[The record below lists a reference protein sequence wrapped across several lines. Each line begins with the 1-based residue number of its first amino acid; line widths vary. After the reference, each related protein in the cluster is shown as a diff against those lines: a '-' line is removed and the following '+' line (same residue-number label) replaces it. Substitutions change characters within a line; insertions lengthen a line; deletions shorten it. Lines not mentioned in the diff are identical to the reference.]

1 MAKELSYVCT
11 ECAGL
16 FSKWM
21 GQCSDCGAWNTIEKQ
36 STAAQAKWEKTIASE
51 KSPKPP
57 WTPIKPA
64 RAQAV
69 QNIAANKN
77 TAYPQLARRLMQHIT
92 SDTSKR
98 RFEQL
103 GFQWVAGPPQP

>member
-1 MAKELSYVCT
+1 MVAGEKLDVALVYEANIQHLKQKFDYV
-11 ECAGL
+11 
-16 FSKWM
+16 
-21 GQCSDCGAWNTIEKQ
+21 
-36 STAAQAKWEKTIASE
+36 
-51 KSPKPP
+51 
-57 WTPIKPA
+57 PIKPA